1 MDNLFS
7 ERLKASLKKINMS
20 PAELSRRTKIPIS
33 AISQYMSGN
42 FRPRQT
48 RTFIIAQALGVDAG
62 WLMGFSSSQEPTT
75 NTQVPQFDNIY
86 PINLKKVPMLGE
98 IACGEPIWANEEYG
112 EYVDV
117 DEDLDVDF
125 CLRAKGDS
133 MRDACIL
140 DGDIVY
146 IKKMPMVDNGDI
158 AAVVIDNEATLKRVY
173 YKREENELTLV
184 AANPS
189 YEPMTFR
196 GEQLDHIHILGKAI
210 VFMSKVR
217 HRA

>member
-1 MDNLFS
+1 MAEIGEIIKKARIDQGLTLEQVGDYVGVGKSTVSKWETGAISNMKRDKIALLSRILNL
-7 ERLKASLKKINMS
+7 S
-20 PAELSRRTKIPIS
+20 PAIFIDNRDESS
-33 AISQYMSGN
+33 ANQI
-42 FRPRQT
+42 
-48 RTFIIAQALGVDAG
+48 
-62 WLMGFSSSQEPTT
+62 
-75 NTQVPQFDNIY
+75 PQFDNIY
-86 PINLKKVPMLGE
+86 PINFKKVPMLGE

-133 MRDACIL
+133 MRDARIL

-173 YKREENELTLV
+173 YKQEENELTLV

-189 YEPMTFR
+189 YEPMTSR

-217 HRA
+217 HRT